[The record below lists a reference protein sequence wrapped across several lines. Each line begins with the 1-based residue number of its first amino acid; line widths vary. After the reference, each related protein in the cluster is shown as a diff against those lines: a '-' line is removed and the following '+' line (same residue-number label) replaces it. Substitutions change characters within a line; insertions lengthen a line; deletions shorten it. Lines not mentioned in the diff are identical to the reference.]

1 MKNNSTSLPQAFKLY
16 TGTNVVKFTLKW
28 IIYSF
33 LLSGYMASV
42 FSNADEPELKPV
54 MLFFNSLISFFA
66 SCVIMFSTYNSKT
79 DEAFFRTVKDSI
91 GTYQKYHLISTFSGV
106 IIIVLTNLFLAVFFS
121 SVTAAISICLFTLF
135 IRALANIFCIIK
147 RDVVRTTVLLIT
159 VLPAMIG
166 LLIFASLIEDEHIK
180 LELGTIHII
189 LAVSATVIFVVSEI
203 IVLKHFRKNWYKD

>member
-106 IIIVLTNLFLAVFFS
+106 IIIVLTHLCFALFYS
-121 SVTAAISICLFTLF
+121 SVIETVNFCLVTLF
-135 IRALANIFCIIK
+135 IRALANILCLIK
-147 RDVVRTTVLLIT
+147 RDIIRILILLI
-159 VLPAMIG
+159 PSMIS
-166 LLIFASLIEDEHIK
+166 LMIFAVLIEDKIIK
-180 LELGTIHII
+180 LELGTIHIL

>member
-1 MKNNSTSLPQAFKLY
+1 MKNNGTSLSQAFKLY

-42 FSNADEPELKPV
+42 FSNADEPELKPL
-54 MLFFNSLISFFA
+54 MLFFNSFFGFMA
-66 SCVIMFSTYNSKT
+66 SSVILFSTYNSKK

-91 GTYQKYHLISTFSGV
+91 GMYQKYHLISTFSGV
-106 IIIVLTNLFLAVFFS
+106 IIIVLTHLCFALFYS
-121 SVTAAISICLFTLF
+121 SVIETVNFCLVTLL
-135 IRALANIFCIIK
+135 IRALANILCLIK
-147 RDVVRTTVLLIT
+147 RDIIRILILLI
-159 VLPAMIG
+159 PSMIS
-166 LLIFASLIEDEHIK
+166 LMIFAVLIEDKIIK
-180 LELGTIHII
+180 LELGTIHIL

>member
-28 IIYSF
+28 VIYSF

-106 IIIVLTNLFLAVFFS
+106 IIIVLTHLCFALFYS
-121 SVTAAISICLFTLF
+121 SVIETVNFCLVTLF
-135 IRALANIFCIIK
+135 IRALANILCLIRRDII
-147 RDVVRTTVLLIT
+147 RVLILLI
-159 VLPAMIG
+159 PSMIS
-166 LLIFASLIEDEHIK
+166 LMIFAALIEDKIIK
-180 LELGTIHII
+180 LESGTIHII
-189 LAVSATVIFVVSEI
+189 FAVSATVIFVVSEI